1 MAFNSRS
8 LNGIRLLIIDKSD
21 RIIFYLKEMLMN
33 EENIDSIYSATSVK
47 DAKAIMET
55 QMPDAVIID
64 LFLELKKGVEL
75 LEWIKLLSKNTF
87 IIVFTNL
94 SDKLHRE
101 TAKNL
106 GADYFLDKSFE
117 FEKLPVIISELSYT
131 RIAHDIL

>member
-33 EENIDSIYSATSVK
+33 EENFDSIYSATSVK

-117 FEKLPVIISELSYT
+117 FEKLPVI
-131 RIAHDIL
+131 